1 MTYIRTKLRFALTKR
16 HLCCRLSRQM
26 EWCSPPRSHGCW
38 FQSYP
43 KANNLLKLNCKE
55 LSQC

>member
-38 FQSYP
+38 LQSYP
-43 KANNLLKLNCKE
+43 KAN
-55 LSQC
+55 